1 MTKELS
7 PLARQLLGNAG
18 HIELFTQKE
27 FDDALALAKAEIMQ
41 IAIEITK
48 KALAI
53 EREECAKI
61 VDVMRNGLDS
71 VDIPMVPDVALEQL
85 ATQIR
90 NRMKK

>member
-1 MTKELS
+1 MIKELS

-41 IAIEITK
+41 IAIETTK

-61 VDVMRNGLDS
+61 VDEMRAGLDG
-71 VDIPMVPDVALEQL
+71 VDVPMVLDIALEQL
-85 ATQIR
+85 ANKIR

>member
-41 IAIEITK
+41 IAIETTK

-61 VDVMRNGLDS
+61 VDVMRNGLDG
-71 VDIPMVPDVALEQL
+71 VDIPMVLDVALEQL

-90 NRMKK
+90 NRLLK

>member
-61 VDVMRNGLDS
+61 VDVMRNGLDG
-71 VDIPMVPDVALEQL
+71 VDIPMVLDVALEQL

>member
-41 IAIEITK
+41 IAIETTK

-61 VDVMRNGLDS
+61 VDVMRNGLDG
-71 VDIPMVPDVALEQL
+71 VDVPMVLDIALEQL
-85 ATQIR
+85 ANKIR

>member
-61 VDVMRNGLDS
+61 VDVMRNGLDG
-71 VDIPMVPDVALEQL
+71 VDIPMVLDVALEQL

-90 NRMKK
+90 NRLLK